1 MVEKS
6 NKLVVGLFWGDEGK
20 AKIVDFLTPYAEVVV
35 RYQGGANAGHS
46 VEVAGQRFVLHQ
58 VPTGILHPDKK
69 CVLGAGMV
77 IDLPQLVEELSE
89 LESRGI
95 EWRGRIMVSPR
106 AHLVLPYHKLIEEIQ
121 EAKRSIGTTRRGI
134 GPAYRDKAARI
145 GIRVGEVKL
154 GKAHLIK
161 KLGIWLKEVGELYEK
176 TAGVSFP
183 SPESVANELVSS
195 AELLADSITE
205 ASAYLYEVA
214 KRGGI
219 LAEGAQGTM
228 LSLNWGTYPF
238 VTSSET
244 TAGGASEGLGID
256 LRMFDSIIGVAKAFC
271 TRVGNGPFP
280 TEADEETQKL
290 LRGTGENLY
299 DEFGSTTGRPRR
311 CGWFD
316 SVILRYSTRINGV
329 QEIALTKLDVLSGIE
344 PLKVAVNYRDYGDE
358 LPVTAEEM
366 ETVEPIYEELP
377 GWSMDISAVREF
389 EELPENAKNYIRFL
403 EKIAGVPIRYIGVG
417 PGRDDIIVRGE
428 Q

>member
-1 MVEKS
+1 MVGKS

-95 EWRGRIMVSPR
+95 EWRGRIMISPR

-256 LRMFDSIIGVAKAFC
+256 IRMFDSIIGVAKAFC

-329 QEIALTKLDVLSGIE
+329 QEIALTKLDVLSGID
-344 PLKVAVNYRDYGDE
+344 PLKVAVNYCDYGDE

>member
-1 MVEKS
+1 MVEKN

-256 LRMFDSIIGVAKAFC
+256 IRMFDSIIGVAKAFC

-344 PLKVAVNYRDYGDE
+344 PLKVAVNYCDYGDE

-428 Q
+428 K

>member
-1 MVEKS
+1 MVEKN

-377 GWSMDISAVREF
+377 GWSMDISAVRKF

-428 Q
+428 K

>member
-1 MVEKS
+1 VEKS

>member
-1 MVEKS
+1 MVEKN

-95 EWRGRIMVSPR
+95 EWRGRIMISPR

-161 KLGIWLKEVGELYEK
+161 KLSIWLKEVGELYEK

-256 LRMFDSIIGVAKAFC
+256 IRMFDSIIGVAKAFC

-329 QEIALTKLDVLSGIE
+329 QEIALTKLDVLSGID
-344 PLKVAVNYRDYGDE
+344 PLKVAVNYCDYGDE

>member
-1 MVEKS
+1 MVEKN

-89 LESRGI
+89 LESKGI

>member
-1 MVEKS
+1 MVEKN

-89 LESRGI
+89 LESKGI

-389 EELPENAKNYIRFL
+389 EELPENAKNYIRFI

>member
-89 LESRGI
+89 LESKGI

-377 GWSMDISAVREF
+377 GWSMDISAVRKF

-428 Q
+428 K

>member
-89 LESRGI
+89 LESKGI

-389 EELPENAKNYIRFL
+389 EELPENAKNYIRFI

>member
-89 LESRGI
+89 LESKGI

-161 KLGIWLKEVGELYEK
+161 KLCIWLKEVGELYEK

-377 GWSMDISAVREF
+377 GWSMDISAVRKF

>member
-89 LESRGI
+89 LESKGI
-95 EWRGRIMVSPR
+95 EWRGRVMVSPR

-161 KLGIWLKEVGELYEK
+161 RLGIWLKEVGELYEK

-256 LRMFDSIIGVAKAFC
+256 IRMFDSIIGVAKAFC

-377 GWSMDISAVREF
+377 GWSMDISAVRKF

>member
-1 MVEKS
+1 MVEKN

-89 LESRGI
+89 LESKGI

-428 Q
+428 K

>member
-1 MVEKS
+1 MEKN

-89 LESRGI
+89 LESKGI

-256 LRMFDSIIGVAKAFC
+256 IRMFDSIIGVAKAFC

-377 GWSMDISAVREF
+377 GWSMDISAVRKF

>member
-428 Q
+428 K

>member
-1 MVEKS
+1 
-6 NKLVVGLFWGDEGK
+6 
-20 AKIVDFLTPYAEVVV
+20 
-35 RYQGGANAGHS
+35 
-46 VEVAGQRFVLHQ
+46 
-58 VPTGILHPDKK
+58 
-69 CVLGAGMV
+69 
-77 IDLPQLVEELSE
+77 
-89 LESRGI
+89 
-95 EWRGRIMVSPR
+95 
-106 AHLVLPYHKLIEEIQ
+106 
-121 EAKRSIGTTRRGI
+121 
-134 GPAYRDKAARI
+134 
-145 GIRVGEVKL
+145 
-154 GKAHLIK
+154 
-161 KLGIWLKEVGELYEK
+161 
-176 TAGVSFP
+176 
-183 SPESVANELVSS
+183 
-195 AELLADSITE
+195 
-205 ASAYLYEVA
+205 
-214 KRGGI
+214 
-219 LAEGAQGTM
+219 
-228 LSLNWGTYPF
+228 TYPF

>member
-1 MVEKS
+1 VEKN

-89 LESRGI
+89 LESKGI

>member
-1 MVEKS
+1 MVEKN

-214 KRGGI
+214 KRGRI

-256 LRMFDSIIGVAKAFC
+256 IRMFDSIIGVAKAFC

-377 GWSMDISAVREF
+377 GWSMDISAVRKF

>member
-1 MVEKS
+1 MVGKS

-46 VEVAGQRFVLHQ
+46 VEVDGQRFVLHQ

-89 LESRGI
+89 LESKGI

-161 KLGIWLKEVGELYEK
+161 KLSIWLKEVGELYEK

-256 LRMFDSIIGVAKAFC
+256 IRMFDSIIGVAKAFC

-377 GWSMDISAVREF
+377 GWSMDISAVRKF

>member
-1 MVEKS
+1 MVEKN

-161 KLGIWLKEVGELYEK
+161 KLCIWLKEVGELYEK

-344 PLKVAVNYRDYGDE
+344 PLKVAVKYRDYGDE

-377 GWSMDISAVREF
+377 GWSMDISAVRKF

-428 Q
+428 K

>member
-1 MVEKS
+1 MVGKS

-46 VEVAGQRFVLHQ
+46 VEVDGQRFVLHQ

-89 LESRGI
+89 LESKGI